1 MVQEMKRDKN
11 KTHSLGE
18 EKITRLLLRFS
29 LPATLAMAVNASYN
43 IVDTIFIG
51 RLGAGA
57 IAASPSVTR
66 CRCSWAPWPLGQ
78 GSAPGRSPF
87 FRGGRPRRLQ
97 LWAARFSIKHVLWPG
112 GNLDRPFYLRP
123 LLVLFGATPEILD
136 TAVEYMSVIAYG
148 AFFLFHHDDEPC
160 HEGGGNPTLS
170 MTVMITS
177 AVVNIILDP
186 VFIFGLGMGIKGA
199 AMATV
204 IAKIAGA
211 IMQLWYFLS
220 GRSALALAWKH
231 LRPNLRIIWD
241 IYRVGL
247 PSLLI
252 QVSGNLAVII
262 ANQILGGFGYIPIA
276 VMGIVLRMQMLAF
289 MPVIGISQGL
299 IPIVGYNFGAQKRR
313 RIREALYKGAG
324 AGSLFST
331 LVGLAFFLFSGFF
344 LRIFTD
350 DPQVLATGTG
360 ALRVMVL
367 IYPLLGPQTVS
378 ITFFQAIGKGLPSLL
393 LSMLRQFIL
402 YVPLLFFLPRF
413 LGLSGIWAAT
423 PIADFL
429 AFTITLS
436 LVLREFRIQG
446 SPSFCPKRFS
456 CSRNLGSKPKS
467 IKNPGQNPGS

>member
-57 IAASPSVTR
+57 IAALSICYPVQMLLGAVAIGTGIGAGSLIARSFGAKDPEKASVVG
-66 CRCSWAPWPLGQ
+66 GQ
-78 GSAPGRSPF
+78 VFLLSMF
-87 FRGGRPRRLQ
+87 FGL
-97 LWAARFSIKHVLWPG
+97 AATLTG
-112 GNLDRPFYLRP
+112 LFYLRP

-148 AFFLFHHDDEPC
+148 AFFLFFIMMMNHVTRAE
-160 HEGGGNPTLS
+160 GNPTLS

-436 LVLREFRIQG
+436 LVLREFRSQG
-446 SPSFCPKRFS
+446 IPLLLPKEV
-456 CSRNLGSKPKS
+456 
-467 IKNPGQNPGS
+467 